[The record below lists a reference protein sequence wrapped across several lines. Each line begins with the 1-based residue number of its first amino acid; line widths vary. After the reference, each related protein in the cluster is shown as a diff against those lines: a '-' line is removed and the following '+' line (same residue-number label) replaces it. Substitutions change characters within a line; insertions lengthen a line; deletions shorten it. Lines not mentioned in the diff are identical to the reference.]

1 MSEQTGPRSPLEP
14 VAVSHAVALAAG
26 EAWSVT
32 VHPTAGS
39 TNELA
44 ADRPTPGRVIVADH
58 QVAGR
63 GRLDRS
69 WVTPPGTALTFS
81 VVIDPGLP
89 DERWPLIP
97 LVAGVAVVDAV
108 RRSGG
113 DASVKWPNDVLLVD
127 GVAEDG
133 ARSGAGR
140 KLCGILSERVG
151 DPPRAIVGI
160 GVNVDLRE
168 DELPVPTATSLA
180 IAGLDVPR
188 ADLLGAILA
197 GFSARLDQVR
207 SDVPGFLD
215 DYRVR
220 CSTLG
225 RPVMVLMPD
234 GGRLR
239 GEATA
244 VDATGCLMV
253 EDGAG
258 THHVAAGDVVHVR
271 PA

>member
-1 MSEQTGPRSPLEP
+1 MAEQTGARSPLEP
-14 VAVSHAVALAAG
+14 VLVALAAG
-26 EAWSVT
+26 DDWSVT

-44 ADRPTPGRVIVADH
+44 ADNPVPGRVIVADH

-81 VVIDPGLP
+81 VVIDPQLP

-97 LVAGVAVVDAV
+97 LIAGVAVVDAV
-108 RRSGG
+108 RRLGA

-127 GVAEDG
+127 GTTTD
-133 ARSGAGR
+133 GAGR
-140 KLCGILSERVG
+140 KVCGILSERVG
-151 DPPRAIVGI
+151 DPPRAVVGI
-160 GVNVDLRE
+160 GINVDLQE
-168 DELPVPTATSLA
+168 GELPVPTATSLA
-180 IAGLDVPR
+180 IAGIAVSR
-188 ADLLGAILA
+188 ADLLGAVLA
-197 GFSARLDQVR
+197 EFSRLLDEARA
-207 SDVPGFLD
+207 DVPAFLET
-215 DYRVR
+215 YRER

-234 GGRLR
+234 GSRLE
-239 GEATA
+239 GEAVS
-244 VDATGCLMV
+244 VDDQGCLLV
-253 EDGAG
+253 DDGTG
-258 THHVAAGDVVHVR
+258 PQRVAAGDVVHVR